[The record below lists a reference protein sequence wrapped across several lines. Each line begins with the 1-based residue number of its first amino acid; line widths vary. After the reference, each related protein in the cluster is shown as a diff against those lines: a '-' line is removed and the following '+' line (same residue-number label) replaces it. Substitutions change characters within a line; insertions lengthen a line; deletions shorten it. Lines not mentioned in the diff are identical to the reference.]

1 MFGWTGN
8 ILEIDL
14 DSRQSTILTPPA
26 AWYHKHLGG
35 KGIAGQVLYPH
46 ISKPWDHPDM
56 PLVFAAGP
64 LVATPAPTSGRMVIA
79 SRSPLTGTIGDASV
93 GGRLGFQIKRAG
105 FDAVVVKGQAGYW
118 TGVTLED
125 GQIAFEDARELVNLP
140 IHKRF
145 RRIKGKSACAL
156 IGPAAENGA
165 YFAGIMVDGH
175 FAAGRGGLGLVM
187 AAKKMGY
194 LKVRGSTTIPVFD
207 KAELKQAREE
217 IFRLAAAAPVLMG
230 DLGLTHFGTAA
241 LFDLIHSR
249 RMMPTANFRQ
259 THFPGAESI
268 NAYQYQAVFGVKKSG
283 CSGCHVLCK
292 KKDANGNSLPEYET
306 MSHFHALLENKDMNV
321 VMAAN
326 QVCNDLGMDTIS
338 AGATL
343 ACYAEVIGR
352 SLNPEEIV
360 PLLEDI
366 AYSRGMGSRLKMGSS
381 RYADQAGRPE
391 ASMSVKQLELPAYDP
406 RGALGMALG
415 YALSTRGGCHLRA
428 YPISHE
434 ILRKPVATDRFTFSG
449 KARIIKIAEDLNAVV
464 DSLTACKFIFFGAG
478 LEEYAR
484 ALYGVTGLSTTGQD
498 LLKTG
503 ERIYYRERI
512 MNAIN
517 GFSAKDDDLPQR
529 FFHDPG
535 YRGDDM
541 HIAPLDREA
550 FLKARAN
557 YYRIRGLGENGL
569 PTRTKCEELGLEW
582 DGGRRPEDGRQRTG
596 NEPQ

>member
-1 MFGWTGN
+1 MFGWTGK
-8 ILEIDL
+8 ILKIDL
-14 DSRQSTILTPPA
+14 DRRQSTILSPPA
-26 AWYHKHLGG
+26 AWYHQHLGG
-35 KGIAGQVLYPH
+35 KGLAGQILQPH
-46 ISKPWDHPDM
+46 ITKPWDHPDM

-64 LVATPAPTSGRMVIA
+64 LTATTAPTSGRMVIA
-79 SRSPLTGTIGDASV
+79 SRSPLTKTMGDASV

-105 FDAVVVKGQAGYW
+105 FDAVVVEGRAGNW
-118 TGVTLED
+118 TGVAITGEKV
-125 GQIAFEDARELVNLP
+125 AFEDARGLAKLP
-140 IHKRF
+140 IG
-145 RRIKGKSACAL
+145 RRYHRINDKSACAL
-156 IGPAAENGA
+156 IGPAAENGV
-165 YFAGIMVDGH
+165 YFASIMVDGH

-187 AAKKMGY
+187 AAKKMCF
-194 LKVRGSTTIPVFD
+194 LKVSGNRSIPVFD
-207 KAELKQAREE
+207 RTELKQARED

-249 RMMPTANFRQ
+249 RMMPTANFRK

-268 NAYQYQAVFGVKKSG
+268 NAFQYQKAFGVQKIG

-292 KKDANGNSLPEYET
+292 KKDVNGKSLPEYET

-326 QVCNDLGMDTIS
+326 QLCNDLGMDTIS

-343 ACYAEVIGR
+343 ACHAEVMGR
-352 SLNPEEIV
+352 SLKPEEIV

-366 AYSRGMGSRLKMGSS
+366 AYSRGVGRELKMGSS
-381 RYADQAGRPE
+381 RYAIQAGRPE
-391 ASMSVKQLELPAYDP
+391 TAMAVKQLELPAYDP
-406 RGALGMALG
+406 RGAVGMALG

-434 ILRKPVATDRFTFSG
+434 ILRKPVATDRFSFSG

-464 DSLTACKFIFFGAG
+464 DSLTACKFIFFGAT

-484 ALYGVTGLSTTGQD
+484 ALYGVTGFSTTGQD

-503 ERIYYRERI
+503 ERIYYQERI
-512 MNAIN
+512 LNAHN

-529 FFHDPG
+529 FFQEPG
-535 YRGDDM
+535 YKGDDM
-541 HIAPLDREA
+541 RIAPLDRKA
-550 FLKARAN
+550 FLQARSN
-557 YYRIRGLGENGL
+557 YYHIRGLSKNGL
-569 PTRTKCEELGLEW
+569 PTREKCGELGLAWE
-582 DGGRRPEDGRQRTG
+582 G
-596 NEPQ
+596 